1 VSADPVFFR
10 DLAYVF
16 VAALIGGGLA
26 WLTRQPLVLGYVVG
40 GILISPLTPGPSVTD
55 VRTFEL
61 FAEIGVVLLMFS
73 IGIEFSLRDLVRVRW
88 VALLGAPLGMLL
100 AVGLALAVGA
110 AAGWPV
116 SQRLV
121 VGLVVSVVSTMV
133 LARLLLDRGELHS
146 QHGRIMIGI
155 SLVEDL
161 VVVVLTVLVPVLGV
175 LEPGRLLAIGWAFAK
190 AAAILVPFGYVA
202 TKLVPPLM
210 TRVARTRN
218 PELFLL
224 VALAVGIG
232 TAALSQAVGLSLA
245 LGAFL
250 AGLVIS
256 ESDYAHETLARLL
269 SLRDTFVAFFF
280 VTIGA
285 LIDPRTLFDHLGLLA
300 VMVGLIVAGNLAIWT
315 GVVALFGY
323 PIWTA
328 FLVGVGLTQI
338 GEFSFI
344 LVQTARAAGQVGSE
358 VYNATLAASLLTI
371 LINAALVRWVPRWIG
386 AVRLAGSARR
396 LAGAGPETE
405 TLREHVIVIG
415 FGRVGSAVGE
425 ALETFGVRYLAV
437 ETDPDIVKGLRP
449 RGVPSL
455 FGDGAHRQL
464 LEAAGAE
471 RARLAVV
478 TIPETERARGAIRG
492 LRALNPG
499 LPILARAHDPVAG
512 EQLERDGATRVI
524 RPEVEAA
531 AALIRTALDHLPVER
546 ERAVAYLDQ
555 FRAAMGMAEPPAAAG
570 REPLPQVREVTLG
583 MGEIADQSL
592 REARIRERFG
602 VTVVAVIRG
611 EDGDVLVN
619 PSPDTIL
626 RPGDRVRLFGLPEQI
641 RTFAAGADGREA
653 GP

>member
-1 VSADPVFFR
+1 VTADPVFFR

-88 VALLGAPLGMLL
+88 VALLGAPLGILL
-100 AVGLALAVGA
+100 SAGLGLAAGAV
-110 AAGWPV
+110 AGWPV
-116 SQRLV
+116 RQGLV
-121 VGLVVSVVSTMV
+121 VGLMVSVASTMV

-146 QHGRIMIGI
+146 QHGRIMVGI

-161 VVVVLTVLVPVLGV
+161 AVVVLTVLLPVLGT
-175 LEPGRLLAIGWAFAK
+175 LEPGRLLAIGWALAK
-190 AAAILVPFGYVA
+190 AAAILLPFGYLA

-224 VALAVGIG
+224 VALAVGVG
-232 TAALSQAVGLSLA
+232 TAALTQAVGLSLA

-256 ESDYAHETLARLL
+256 GSDYAHETLARLL
-269 SLRDTFVAFFF
+269 SLRDAFVAVFF

-285 LIDPRTLFDHLGLLA
+285 LIDPRSLVDHLGLLTA
-300 VMVGLIVAGNLAIWT
+300 IVALVVAGKLAIWT

-328 FLVGVGLTQI
+328 LLVGVGLTQI

-344 LVQTARAAGQVGSE
+344 LVQAARAAGHVGND
-358 VYNATLAASLLTI
+358 VYNTTLAASLLTI
-371 LINAALVRWVPRWIG
+371 LLNAALVRWVPGWIG
-386 AVRLAGSARR
+386 AVRLARDGRR
-396 LAGAGPETE
+396 LAATASERE
-405 TLREHVIVIG
+405 TLGEHVVVLG
-415 FGRVGSAVGE
+415 FGRIGSAVGE
-425 ALETFGVRYLAV
+425 ALETFGVRYLV
-437 ETDPDIVKGLRP
+437 IETDPDIVKGLRA

-455 FGDGAHRQL
+455 FGDGAQRPL
-464 LEAAGAE
+464 LQAAGAE

-478 TIPETERARGAIRG
+478 TIPETERARGAIRS
-492 LRALNPG
+492 LRALSPG

-546 ERAVAYLDQ
+546 ERAVAYLDR
-555 FRAAMGMAEPPAAAG
+555 FRAAMEMAEPPAAAG
-570 REPLPQVREVTLG
+570 GEPLPQVREVTVG
-583 MGEIADQSL
+583 TGEIADRSL

-602 VTVVAVIRG
+602 VTVVAVIRA
-611 EDGDVLVN
+611 EHGDVVVN
-619 PSPDTIL
+619 PSPDTVL
-626 RPGDRVRLFGLPEQI
+626 RSGDRVRLFGLPDQV
-641 RTFAAGADGREA
+641 RAFAGGAGVR
-653 GP
+653 